1 MTPGNEELVRV
12 VVSLAVTLPAVATV
26 IVMDERRL
34 TGRELE
40 RAWPPQSRDCA
51 IFTLVNL
58 GVPQL
63 CVLIHFLKTRQSA
76 RGFVIG
82 MAWVVAIG
90 LSDVCARFVAVSTIH
105 WLGL

>member
-1 MTPGNEELVRV
+1 
-12 VVSLAVTLPAVATV
+12 
-26 IVMDERRL
+26 
-34 TGRELE
+34 
-40 RAWPPQSRDCA
+40 
-51 IFTLVNL
+51 
-58 GVPQL
+58 
-63 CVLIHFLKTRQSA
+63 LIHFLKTRQSA